1 MAREARRHVVDG
13 RLSVV
18 QRPQPVALSPTTD
31 YRPPTTAFTLIEM
44 LVALALVSTIMMM
57 VYGSHAAA
65 SRCLDRYGSRMAS
78 SERAS
83 LVLRLMARQ
92 IRCAYAPTAP
102 STPAQPTSLTPAPAA
117 PTLFRADGTSLSFIT
132 TGGPDRSAAF
142 SRVQYR
148 YDSFSGILS
157 FGCQPYTYGAEIQ
170 SHSGYEQP
178 VPGLPSGVT
187 ILRSLRR
194 MDLQFYDGRQWR
206 PTWEG
211 ADSAGLP
218 RAVKIVLILID
229 KKNCLHEYG
238 TTVPIVCQKPASTR
252 QSAVGVAQL

>member
-1 MAREARRHVVDG
+1 MAPNASRQVVDG

-31 YRPPTTAFTLIEM
+31 YRRPTTAFTLIEL
-44 LVALALVSTIMMM
+44 LVALALVSTIMTM
-57 VYGSHAAA
+57 VYGSYAAA
-65 SRCLDRYGSRMAS
+65 TRCLDRYGGRMAS

-102 STPAQPTSLTPAPAA
+102 SPSAQPASLTPAPAA
-117 PTLFRADGTSLSFIT
+117 STQFRADGTTLSFIT

-142 SRVQYR
+142 SRIQYH
-148 YDSFSGILS
+148 YDSFNGTLS
-157 FGCQPYTYGAEIQ
+157 IGSQPYTYGTETQ
-170 SHSGYEQP
+170 PSSGYEQP
-178 VPGLPSGVT
+178 
-187 ILRSLRR
+187 ILRSVTR

-218 RAVKIVLILID
+218 RAVKIVLTLID
-229 KKNCLHEYG
+229 EKNRLHEYG
-238 TTVPIVCQKPASTR
+238 TTVPIVCQRPASTP